1 MKFSQL
7 WTWHQSISRLH
18 YLVWGLLLLG
28 LKNTVDRLIAF
39 FFLMPDGPSLI
50 PYYYYYHIPSDFSE
64 AISYYFTLLI
74 ASIPFIFAGVG
85 LTFQRLRSAD
95 LPRGLVALFFV
106 PGVNLM
112 LFLMLCFWPE
122 RDPLSAGEPSAGPV
136 WIPKTKLGSA
146 LMSMGLSVGLALFVI
161 VVSVMGFGEYGISL
175 FIGLPFV
182 TGLLTTLF
190 FAGRQERTYKECL
203 AISSLGLVFLGVAIV
218 LVAIEGLICVLMA
231 LPLALVLNMMGAWAG
246 WLIQSRRRPL
256 PGQSVMLMLF
266 LPGLMGIEKAARTE
280 PPRVA
285 VVSTVEIQA
294 PPEVVW
300 NHVVSFSELP
310 PPSSWI
316 LKTGVAYPIKAE
328 IKGHGVGAV
337 RHCIFS
343 TGPFVEPIEVWDAPR
358 LLKFSVQAQPH
369 PMKELTP
376 YEIAP
381 PHLDHFLRSR
391 AGQFLLV
398 PLASGGTRLEGTTW
412 YTHEIWPAQYWQLWS
427 DYVIH
432 QIHHSVLDHIKNL
445 SETEV
450 LEPLR

>member
-1 MKFSQL
+1 MKISQL
-7 WTWHQSISRLH
+7 WTWRDSISRLN
-18 YLVWGLLLLG
+18 YLIWGLLLLG
-28 LKNTVDRLIAF
+28 LKNTIDRLIAIL
-39 FFLMPDGPSLI
+39 FLKPDGPSLI
-50 PYYYYYHIPSDFSE
+50 PYYYYYHIPADFSE
-64 AISYYFTLLI
+64 ALSYYFTLLI
-74 ASIPFIFAGVG
+74 FSIPFIFAGLG

-122 RDPLSAGEPSAGPV
+122 RDVITAQEASPELT
-136 WIPKTKLGSA
+136 WIPRTKLGSA
-146 LMSMGLSVGLALFVI
+146 LMSMGISVGLALFVI
-161 VVSVMGFGEYGISL
+161 VVSVMGFGEYGVSL

-246 WLIQSRRRPL
+246 WIIQSKRRPL
-256 PGQSVMLMLF
+256 PGQGVMLMLV
-266 LPGLMGIEKAARTE
+266 LPGLMGLEKAAHIE

-300 NHVVSFSELP
+300 NYVVSFSELP
-310 PPSSWI
+310 SPDSWI

-343 TGPFVEPIEVWDAPR
+343 TGPFVEPIEVWDEPR
-358 LLKFSVQAQPH
+358 LLKFSVQSQPH

-376 YEIAP
+376 YEISP

-398 PLASGGTRLEGTTW
+398 PLSNGGTRLEGTTW

-432 QIHHSVLDHIKNL
+432 HIHHSVLDHIKNL
-445 SETEV
+445 SEADVPARE
-450 LEPLR
+450 